1 MNNKKYHSNKY
12 HLHPMNFQV
21 NTRNKL
27 VTKNDIRNILI
38 KHEIYDEVKNISLYQ
53 RALTHKSY
61 VNTNDF
67 LSNNHT
73 YHRNRN
79 NKNAVPYQKKSNERL
94 EFLGD
99 SIIGHIICEYLYDRY
114 PNKDEGFLTK
124 LKTRLV
130 DRKSLANFSKYMD
143 ISQFILI
150 SNHMENIHGRNTD
163 KILEDIYESFIC
175 ALYKDLGFMITK
187 QFVIA
192 VLENTTDFAK
202 LLYIDIN
209 FKDRLLR
216 FFQKQGW
223 ETPVYTA
230 GDMIGPSHRRT
241 FTMYATRVVYDKIQG
256 KKNII
261 KSDIVGVGVASSKK
275 EAEQIASKE
284 ALRKFNA
291 LGEDE

>member
-1 MNNKKYHSNKY
+1 MI
-12 HLHPMNFQV
+12 
-21 NTRNKL
+21 
-27 VTKNDIRNILI
+27 TKNDIRNILI
-38 KHEIYDEVKNISLYQ
+38 KHEVYDEVKNISLYR

-67 LSNNHT
+67 LSTNHN
-73 YHRNRN
+73 YHNRN
-79 NKNAVPYQKKSNERL
+79 NKNIVPYQKNSNERL

-114 PNKDEGFLTK
+114 PTKDEGFLTK

-187 QFVIA
+187 KFIIA

-202 LLYIDIN
+202 LLYIDVN

-223 ETPVYTA
+223 ETPVYTP

-256 KKNII
+256 RKNII

>member
-1 MNNKKYHSNKY
+1 MI
-12 HLHPMNFQV
+12 
-21 NTRNKL
+21 
-27 VTKNDIRNILI
+27 TKNDIRNILI
-38 KHEIYDEVKNISLYQ
+38 KHEIYDEAKNISLYR

-67 LSNNHT
+67 LSSNHN
-73 YHRNRN
+73 YHNRN
-79 NKNAVPYQKKSNERL
+79 NKNIVPYQKNSNERL

-114 PNKDEGFLTK
+114 PTKDEGFLTK

-187 QFVIA
+187 KFVIA

-202 LLYIDIN
+202 LLYIDVN

-256 KKNII
+256 RKNIT

>member
-1 MNNKKYHSNKY
+1 MSNKKNNKY
-12 HLHPMNFQV
+12 HMHPMNYQV
-21 NTRNKL
+21 NPRNKL
-27 VTKNDIRNILI
+27 LKKYIIRNILVQ
-38 KHEIYDEVKNISLYQ
+38 HDIYDDINNLSLYQ

-61 VNTNDF
+61 VNTNNF
-67 LSNNHT
+67 LSSNTNYNINH
-73 YHRNRN
+73 
-79 NKNAVPYQKKSNERL
+79 NKNVVPYQKKSNERL

-99 SIIGHIICEYLYDRY
+99 SVIGQIVCEYLYDRY

-130 DRKSLANFSKYMD
+130 DRKSLAKFCKYID
-143 ISQFILI
+143 ISQYILI

-163 KILEDIYESFIC
+163 KILEDVFESFIC

-187 QFVIA
+187 QFLIS

-216 FFQKQGW
+216 FFQKNGW
-223 ETPVYTA
+223 EPPIYTA
-230 GDMIGPSHRRT
+230 GDMIGPSHKRT
-241 FTMYATRVVYDKIQG
+241 FTMYANKVVYDKN
-256 KKNII
+256 KNEKII
-261 KSDIVGVGVASSKK
+261 ISKEIVGVGVASSKK

-284 ALRKFNA
+284 ALKQYGE
-291 LGEDE
+291 LGEDEY

>member
-1 MNNKKYHSNKY
+1 MSNRKYNSNKY

-21 NTRNKL
+21 NTRNKMI
-27 VTKNDIRNILI
+27 TKNDIRNILI
-38 KHEIYDEVKNISLYQ
+38 KHEIYDEAKNISLYR

-67 LSNNHT
+67 LSSNHN
-73 YHRNRN
+73 YHNRN
-79 NKNAVPYQKKSNERL
+79 NKNIVPYQKNSNERL

-114 PNKDEGFLTK
+114 PTKDEGFLTK

-187 QFVIA
+187 KFVIA

-202 LLYIDIN
+202 LLYIDVN

-256 KKNII
+256 RKNIT